1 MARMYARRRGRA
13 GSKRPYPPSP
23 APEWLDVKAE
33 EVEKKVIELY
43 KRGFSTSEIGIIL
56 RDGEGVPR
64 VPQVV
69 GKRITEILRE
79 RNLAPEIPEDL
90 QNLMRRALRI
100 SKHLE
105 VNKKDMHN
113 KRALQLTESKIRRLV
128 KYYTREGILPSDWR
142 YKLESAEFV
151 LRR

>member
-1 MARMYARRRGRA
+1 MARIYARRRGKA
-13 GSKRPYPPSP
+13 GSKRPPTST
-23 APEWLDVKAE
+23 APEWVDMSAE

-43 KRGFSTSEIGIIL
+43 NRGLSTSEIGIVL
-56 RDGEGVPR
+56 RDGYGVPR

-69 GKRITEILRE
+69 GKKITEILRE

-100 SKHLE
+100 RKHLE
-105 VNKKDMHN
+105 MNKKDVHN
-113 KRALQLTESKIRRLV
+113 RRALQLTESKIRRLV
-128 KYYTREGILPSDWR
+128 KYYIRERVLPVDWK
-142 YKLESAEFV
+142 YEPESAEFV

>member
-1 MARMYARRRGRA
+1 MARIYARRRGKA
-13 GSKRPYPPSP
+13 GSKRPPTSTVPG
-23 APEWLDVKAE
+23 WVDVSAE

-43 KRGFSTSEIGIIL
+43 NRGLSTSEIGIML
-56 RDGEGVPR
+56 RDGHGVPR

-69 GKRITEILRE
+69 GKKITEILRE

-100 SKHLE
+100 LE
-105 VNKKDMHN
+105 VNKKDVHN
-113 KRALQLTESKIRRLV
+113 RRALQLTESKIRRLV
-128 KYYTREGILPSDWR
+128 KYYVREKVLPGNWK
-142 YKLESAEFV
+142 YKPESAEFV

>member
-1 MARMYARRRGRA
+1 MARIYARRRGKA
-13 GSKRPYPPSP
+13 GSKRPPTSTVLG
-23 APEWLDVKAE
+23 WVDVSAE

-43 KRGFSTSEIGIIL
+43 NRGLSTSEIGIVL
-56 RDGEGVPR
+56 RDGHGVPR

-69 GKRITEILRE
+69 GKKITEILRE

-100 SKHLE
+100 RKHLE
-105 VNKKDMHN
+105 VNKKDVHN
-113 KRALQLTESKIRRLV
+113 RRALQLTESKIRRLV
-128 KYYTREGILPSDWR
+128 KYYVRKRVLPSNWK
-142 YKLESAEFV
+142 YKPESAEFV